1 MVCTEKYGNWQVE
14 KKLTAG
20 AMEAQ
25 KTRGWG
31 GHSISLE
38 PPSSADSVKATS
50 FDQIIFH
57 GQTLF

>member
-25 KTRGWG
+25 DEVDTA
-31 GHSISLE
+31 
-38 PPSSADSVKATS
+38 SA
-50 FDQIIFH
+50 
-57 GQTLF
+57 